1 MWRAAV
7 MNGEDTF
14 DRILALLQDATLDM
28 TYWPAFSAL
37 IDEACATN
45 GNSLIVGSGC
55 GADVQVQFARFYQH
69 GQRSQDL
76 EREYFEVYHPQDE
89 RLPRLRRLPDSRLV
103 RAASLYD
110 DHELKT
116 SAVYNEWMRK
126 IGSQNGL
133 NVRLDGPGGSR
144 IVWSLGDRTAPGGW
158 SSTQTRMLEH
168 LLPHLRQLVSVWQAF
183 ADAEALG
190 ASLTELLEITGVGI
204 IHLDPRGRVLE
215 TNDLASAML
224 RRGDGLSDPID
235 ILTAWAPADNMRL
248 QKLLTNAIPHLGGP
262 AASGSLAVRRAS
274 GLPRLLVHVLPVGT
288 RHADA
293 GLGPVAV
300 LVLVVDPVRRPQVD
314 PMMVSRVLNLTTGQG
329 QVAALLAQGR
339 SIRDIATATNRQE
352 NTVYKHLKETYK
364 KLGISRQADLA
375 RLVLATARFSPS
387 RH

>member
-28 TYWPAFSAL
+28 THWPAFSAL

-45 GNSLIVGSGC
+45 GNSLIVGSGF

-69 GQRSQDL
+69 GQRSLDL

-103 RAASLYD
+103 RAASLFD
-110 DHELKT
+110 DHELET

-133 NVRLDGPGGSR
+133 NVRLDGPGGNR
-144 IVWSLGDRTAPGGW
+144 IIWSLGDRTAPGGW

-168 LLPHLRQLVSVWQAF
+168 LLPHLRQLVSVWQAL

-204 IHLDPRGRVLE
+204 IHLDLRGRVLE
-215 TNDLASAML
+215 ANDLASAML
-224 RRGDGLSDPID
+224 RRGDGLSDPVD
-235 ILTAWAPADNMRL
+235 VLTAWAPADNIRL
-248 QKLLTNAIPHLGGP
+248 QKLLTNAMPHLGGP
-262 AASGSLAVRRAS
+262 ATSGSVAVRRAS
-274 GLPRLLVHVLPVGT
+274 GLPRLLVHILPVGA
-288 RHADA
+288 RQAGA
-293 GLGPVAV
+293 GLGSVAA
-300 LVLVVDPVRRPQVD
+300 LALVVDPVRRPQVD
-314 PMMVSRVLNLTTGQG
+314 PMMVSSVLNLTTAQG
-329 QVAALLAQGR
+329 QVAALLAQGL
-339 SIRDIATATNRQE
+339 SIRDIATATDRQE

>member
-1 MWRAAV
+1 

-14 DRILALLQDATLDM
+14 DRMLAVLHDATLDM
-28 TYWPAFSAL
+28 THWPAFSAL
-37 IDEACATN
+37 IDEACSTN

-69 GQRSQDL
+69 GQRCQDL

-89 RLPRLRRLPDSRLV
+89 RLPRLRSLPDSQLV

-116 SAVYNEWMRK
+116 SSVYNEWMRK

-158 SSTQTRMLEH
+158 SSTQIRMLER

-190 ASLTELLEITGVGI
+190 DSLTELLDFTGVGI
-204 IHLDPRGRVLE
+204 IHLDLRGRVLE
-215 TNDLASAML
+215 ANDPASAIL
-224 RRGDGLSDPID
+224 RRGDGLSDPVD
-235 ILTAWAPADNMRL
+235 VLTAWAQADNIRL
-248 QKLLTNAIPHLGGP
+248 QKLLTNAIPHRGGP
-262 AASGSLAVRRAS
+262 AASGSVAVRRGS
-274 GLPRLLVHVLPVGT
+274 GLPRLLVHVLPVGG
-288 RHADA
+288 RQAGADF
-293 GLGPVAV
+293 GTVAA
-300 LVLVVDPVRRPQVD
+300 LVLVVDPARRPQVD
-314 PMMVSRVLNLTTGQG
+314 PMMVSKVLNLTTAQG
-329 QVAALLAQGR
+329 QVAALLAQGL
-339 SIRDIATATNRQE
+339 SIREIAASTGRQE
-352 NTVYKHLKETYK
+352 NTVYKHLKETYR
-364 KLGISRQADLA
+364 KLGISRQGELA
-375 RLVLATARFSPS
+375 RLVLATARFTPS